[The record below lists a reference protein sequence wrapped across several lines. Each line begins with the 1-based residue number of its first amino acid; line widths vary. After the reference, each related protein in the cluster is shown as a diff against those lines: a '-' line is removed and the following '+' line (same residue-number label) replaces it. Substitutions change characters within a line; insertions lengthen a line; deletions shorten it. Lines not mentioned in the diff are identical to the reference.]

1 MNRISATFE
10 GACAAALV
18 LLISGAAWG
27 APVDNS
33 SRLPDGGST
42 KDLTQPGNGGVA
54 GTGLGGSTAGNGAT
68 SGKPVS
74 ASPIGTSGA
83 PGTGTS
89 VKGSAGQG
97 IDGQGRSDG
106 ISTGSSVK

>member
-1 MNRISATFE
+1 MNRTSPTFK

-18 LLISGAAWG
+18 LLIAGAAWG

-42 KDLTQPGNGGVA
+42 KDLTNPGNGGVA

-68 SGKPVS
+68 GGKPVS
-74 ASPIGTSGA
+74 ASTVGTPGA

-89 VKGSAGQG
+89 VKGSAGEG

-106 ISTGSSVK
+106 ISTGSSSK